1 MTLTRR
7 QRFLDAGIWIFP
19 GFNAL
24 YDTAFALMAAK
35 DFVDEK
41 YTDPAAKFTILGVS
55 SVFSYA
61 QSIKF
66 NGQKTVDGIK
76 EAFSIMATRK
86 FPESWPT
93 ITHKQEIVAL
103 SLATIVTLSAT
114 IADYFG
120 ADYSVTE
127 APKDYDFDDKIDM
140 RYWAILATFTGVVAG
155 LTSTF
160 TEGIGFY
167 RILRGKFAGEEILYA
182 NRLSK
187 MICYLLGYPI
197 SILGAAENMMEA
209 YAAMKDRLS
218 PGTLPQKYGV
228 MIACSPKSVSDFYF
242 AGKECRDAIDAF
254 VGKVSEGVPTAS
266 EVAAFSLSS
275 AAAYLVMMP
284 QPYLT
289 KDLIN
294 DPSTSL
300 PFTSPTILTESLSYG
315 VSLRDGI
322 VQTRTLYP
330 YFHQFTNAIDK
341 KIRSGFNYVKSWC
354 YAPQNADVHESLLTP
369 EEQAAATNLAVD
381 EVIVDIQT
389 TDQPVYTTNHPNVL
403 FKAASPKT
411 PATPTPQNNTAKPT
425 RPGGTM
431 PGVT

>member
-1 MTLTRR
+1 MALTRR
-7 QRFLDAGIWIFP
+7 QQFLDAGIWIFP

-41 YTDPAAKFTILGVS
+41 YTEPAAKFSILGIT

-76 EAFSIMATRK
+76 ETFSIIATRK
-86 FPESWPT
+86 FPDSWPT
-93 ITHKQEIVAL
+93 ITRKQEIVAL
-103 SLATIVTLSAT
+103 SLATIVILSAT
-114 IADYFG
+114 TADYFG
-120 ADYSVTE
+120 ADYSVTQ

-167 RILRGKFAGEEILYA
+167 RILRGKFAGEEIAYA

-187 MICYLLGYPI
+187 IICYLLGYPI

-209 YAAMKDRLS
+209 HASMKDRLS
-218 PGTLPQKYGV
+218 PETLAQKYGV
-228 MIACSPKSVSDFYF
+228 MAACSPKLLSDFYF
-242 AGKECRDAIDAF
+242 SGKECRDAIDAF
-254 VGKVSEGVPTAS
+254 IGKISEGVPTAS
-266 EVAAFSLSS
+266 EVAAFGLSS

-300 PFTSPTILTESLSYG
+300 PFPSPTILTESLSYG

-330 YFHQFTNAIDK
+330 YFHKFTNAIDG
-341 KIRSGFNYVKSWC
+341 KIRSGFNYLRSWC
-354 YAPQNADVHESLLTP
+354 RPPQNADADESLLTP
-369 EEQAAATNLAVD
+369 EEQATAMDSDVNEVRITIPATD
-381 EVIVDIQT
+381 P
-389 TDQPVYTTNHPNVL
+389 PVYTTNHPNVL

-411 PATPTPQNNTAKPT
+411 AAAPTPKSDNAKPSS
-425 RPGGTM
+425 PGRLM
-431 PGVT
+431 PSTL

>member
-1 MTLTRR
+1 MALTRR
-7 QRFLDAGIWIFP
+7 QQFLDASIWIFP

-24 YDTAFALMAAK
+24 YDTAFSLMAAK

-41 YTDPAAKFTILGVS
+41 YTDPATKFSILGVS

-76 EAFSIMATRK
+76 EAFSIIATRK

-93 ITHKQEIVAL
+93 ITKNQEIIAVT
-103 SLATIVTLSAT
+103 LATIVTLSAT
-114 IADYFG
+114 AADYFG
-120 ADYSVTE
+120 ADYSVTQ

-167 RILRGKFAGEEILYA
+167 RILRGKFAGEEVVYY
-182 NRLSK
+182 NHVSK
-187 MICYLLGYPI
+187 ALCYLLGYPI

-209 YAAMKDRLS
+209 YASMKDRLS

-228 MIACSPKSVSDFYF
+228 MAACSPKLLSDFYF

-254 VGKVSEGVPTAS
+254 VGKMYEGVPTAS
-266 EVAAFSLSS
+266 EVAAFGLSG

-289 KDLIN
+289 RDLIS

-300 PFTSPTILTESLSYG
+300 PFTSPTLLTESLSYG

-330 YFHQFTNAIDK
+330 LFHKVTNAIDG
-341 KIRSGFNYVKSWC
+341 KIRSGINYLKSWC
-354 YAPQNADVHESLLTP
+354 YPPQNADATESLLTQD
-369 EEQAAATNLAVD
+369 ERAEAINSAAD
-381 EVIVDIQT
+381 EVKINIPA
-389 TDQPVYTTNHPNVL
+389 TDSPVYTTNHPNVL

-411 PATPTPQNNTAKPT
+411 VVVQSPQGNIVKPISPD
-425 RPGGTM
+425 RPM
-431 PGVT
+431 P